1 MDLLG
6 EQVDNSWK
14 EKHLNLLAGSEGVK
28 GTDDSVESGGKT
40 RAYGITVIP
49 KALESVADS
58 LSDKELATRIIDHN
72 HNRLRAMGIDF
83 DNLPEAMKI
92 NASDL
97 MYNTGTLFNNY
108 RSALDAKD
116 FPTALRES
124 LDVVSATDPD
134 QNMDRKVVRGLVNR
148 RMQMY
153 NEAADELGLS
163 RISDNKIFKSQT
175 EGALTDVVYNFE
187 GDKDPIIFNID
198 KGMHTKS
205 FSDER
210 PEGYD
215 IRKPLVSSP
224 LNDIMEMNDPD
235 YEEYGYDLT
244 PIVPDGTPSY
254 MNLLGE

>member
-1 MDLLG
+1 MD
-6 EQVDNSWK
+6 S
-14 EKHLNLLAGSEGVK
+14 
-28 GTDDSVESGGKT
+28 
-40 RAYGITVIP
+40 
-49 KALESVADS
+49 
-58 LSDKELATRIIDHN
+58 
-72 HNRLRAMGIDF
+72 
-83 DNLPEAMKI
+83 
-92 NASDL
+92 
-97 MYNTGTLFNNY
+97 
-108 RSALDAKD
+108 KD

-134 QNMDRKVVRGLVNR
+134 QNMDLKVVRGLVNR

-153 NEAADELGLS
+153 NEAADALGLS
-163 RISDNKIFKSQT
+163 EISDNKVFKSQT

-187 GDKDPIIFNID
+187 GDKEPIIFNID

-205 FSDER
+205 ISDER